1 MRRVENATPQGN
13 TMKLSK
19 DEVARRKAIRQ
30 QFEAERAEKRAIAAQ
45 RQELLD
51 NAKVMILDIETAPAK
66 VYAWGQ
72 WQQNIGQH
80 QVIKPGYVLCA
91 AWQWDDEVSC
101 SHFVSRWE
109 DGKRGMLKK
118 LHQAMSEAQA
128 VVTFNG
134 DKFDHKVLNAEFV
147 RIGLSPPE
155 ASKSIDLYRVVKRR
169 FKFPYNRLDDVLRE
183 LGGPPKQKTDGF
195 EMWVKVMKKDPKAR
209 AKMLTY
215 NIGDV
220 ESTKWLYNRLR
231 EWLPG
236 WAQPASV
243 RMAKKAL
250 KE

>member
-1 MRRVENATPQGN
+1 MRRAGRGIQKGN
-13 TMKLSK
+13 MMKLSK
-19 DEVARRKAIRQ
+19 EEVARRKAIRQ
-30 QFEAERAEKRAIAAQ
+30 QFEEERAEKRAIAAQ
-45 RQELLD
+45 RQELL
-51 NAKVMILDIETAPAK
+51 AHSKIMILDIETAPAK

-91 AWQWDDEVSC
+91 AWQWEDDPRIS
-101 SHFVSRWE
+101 FVSRW
-109 DGKRGMLKK
+109 DHGKKVMLKE
-118 LHQAMSEAQA
+118 LHAAMSKAHA

-147 RIGLSPPE
+147 RIGLNPPE
-155 ASKSIDLYRVVKRR
+155 PSKSIDLYRVVKRR

-183 LGGPPKQKTDGF
+183 LGGPRKKSTGGF
-195 EMWVKVMKKDPKAR
+195 DLWVQVMNRDPEAR
-209 AKMLTY
+209 AKMAEY
-215 NIGDV
+215 NMGDV
-220 ESTKWLYNRLR
+220 ESTTWLYNRLR

-250 KE
+250 KS